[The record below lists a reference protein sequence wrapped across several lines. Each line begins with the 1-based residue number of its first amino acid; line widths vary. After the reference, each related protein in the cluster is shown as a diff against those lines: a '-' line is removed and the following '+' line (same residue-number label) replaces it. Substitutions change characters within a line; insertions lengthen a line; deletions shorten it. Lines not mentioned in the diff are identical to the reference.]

1 MQKRR
6 AASAKQLPLIQ
17 NMTAPEA
24 IGAKTLIKVVDMTKA
39 TKAAHDSLFWGKD
52 TAQRGGKN
60 RTTATRTR
68 PRSNNGLP

>member
-52 TAQRGGKN
+52 TAQRGGKK
-60 RTTATRTR
+60 
-68 PRSNNGLP
+68 PYNGHKNETEKQ

>member
-39 TKAAHDSLFWGKD
+39 TKAAHDSLF
-52 TAQRGGKN
+52 
-60 RTTATRTR
+60 
-68 PRSNNGLP
+68 